1 MDDKLNYMNSM
12 IVDDASD
19 PSIETFSSSQV
30 LTL

>member
-12 IVDDASD
+12 MVDDASD
-19 PSIETFSSSQV
+19 QSIETFSSSQV